1 MPINATFH
9 GFVETTTDSLLLFEA
24 CHRGVL
30 PKISRRLQ
38 ERERGS
44 VKSGTV
50 FIFDEKESGIKR
62 WTDGLIWSPSRI
74 LGNFLIYRELGGRES
89 LNEKAPNHDNYLH
102 NGYSH
107 NNPYMSQNHPLIYG
121 ESTQVESVDGE
132 YEDMTIEERN
142 KERNLV
148 GSLTDTYKFRK
159 GGLIKKTLSI
169 QLNGCTQHLISYYTK
184 EDVLKC
190 RLSTPSSISQLSSLQ
205 ISSDLLLKQSFRVPP
220 SVEFAEL
227 MLKRPSLSPSSTTS
241 SSTCHSTSTVTHN
254 IKRLSTHMISHPY
267 AIQKEQEEDDDHS
280 LCKFI
285 SF

>member
-1 MPINATFH
+1 M
-9 GFVETTTDSLLLFEA
+9 L
-24 CHRGVL
+24 
-30 PKISRRLQ
+30 
-38 ERERGS
+38 
-44 VKSGTV
+44 
-50 FIFDEKESGIKR
+50 FIFISGIKR

-89 LNEKAPNHDNYLH
+89 LNDKASNHDNYFH
-102 NGYSH
+102 NNQYSH
-107 NNPYMSQNHPLIYG
+107 NHQYMSQNHSLMYG

-132 YEDMTIEERN
+132 YENMTIEERN
-142 KERNLV
+142 RERNLV

-241 SSTCHSTSTVTHN
+241 SSTCHSTSTHN

-267 AIQKEQEEDDDHS
+267 AIQQDQEEDDDHS

-285 SF
+285 F

>member
-1 MPINATFH
+1 M
-9 GFVETTTDSLLLFEA
+9 FV
-24 CHRGVL
+24 
-30 PKISRRLQ
+30 
-38 ERERGS
+38 
-44 VKSGTV
+44 
-50 FIFDEKESGIKR
+50 IFLGIKR

-89 LNEKAPNHDNYLH
+89 LNEKGSNHDMSSNQYLH
-102 NGYSH
+102 NQYS
-107 NNPYMSQNHPLIYG
+107 NNNHYMPQNHHLLY
-121 ESTQVESVDGE
+121 EENTQESVDDDD

-142 KERNLV
+142 RERNLV

-190 RLSTPSSISQLSSLQ
+190 RLSTPSSISELSCLQ
-205 ISSDLLLKQSFRVPP
+205 ISPELLLKQSFRVPP

-241 SSTCHSTSTVTHN
+241 SSTSHSTTTVTHN
-254 IKRLSTHMISHPY
+254 VKRISPNNMTSHPY
-267 AIQKEQEEDDDHS
+267 ATPFIQKDQDEDDDHS
-280 LCKFI
+280 LCKSI
-285 SF
+285 

>member
-1 MPINATFH
+1 M
-9 GFVETTTDSLLLFEA
+9 FV
-24 CHRGVL
+24 
-30 PKISRRLQ
+30 
-38 ERERGS
+38 
-44 VKSGTV
+44 
-50 FIFDEKESGIKR
+50 IFLGIKR

-89 LNEKAPNHDNYLH
+89 LNEKASNHDMSPNNYLH
-102 NGYSH
+102 NQSS
-107 NNPYMSQNHPLIYG
+107 NNTQYLPQNQLVLY
-121 ESTQVESVDGE
+121 EENTQESVDDDD

-142 KERNLV
+142 RERNLV

-190 RLSTPSSISQLSSLQ
+190 RLSTPSSISELSSFQ
-205 ISSDLLLKQSFRVPP
+205 ISPELLLKQSFRVPP

-241 SSTCHSTSTVTHN
+241 SSTSHSTANVTNN
-254 IKRLSTHMISHPY
+254 IKRLSTHNMTSHPY
-267 AIQKEQEEDDDHS
+267 ATTFIKNEQDEDDDHP

-285 SF
+285 